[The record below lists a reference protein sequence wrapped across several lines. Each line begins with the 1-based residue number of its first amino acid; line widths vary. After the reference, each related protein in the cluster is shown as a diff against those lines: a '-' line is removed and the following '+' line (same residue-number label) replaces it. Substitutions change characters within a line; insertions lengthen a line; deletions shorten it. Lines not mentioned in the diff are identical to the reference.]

1 MEIVKF
7 VNVDI
12 DFLEIYSEDLDNEYC
27 NFHTKMTEIFG
38 FPDFYGKNL
47 AAFIDCLSD
56 LRIYEGE
63 DIEPM
68 VRYSLNKD
76 ECILLNIKNLLKI
89 SDDLRS
95 KFLLAIEQVNV
106 RHRISK
112 IPTIL
117 INLIE

>member
-1 MEIVKF
+1 MA
-7 VNVDI
+7 
-12 DFLEIYSEDLDNEYC
+12 
-27 NFHTKMTEIFG
+27 EIFG
-38 FPDFYGKNL
+38 FPTFYGKNL
-47 AAFIDCLSD
+47 AALIDCLSD
-56 LRIYEGE
+56 LRTFGDE
-63 DIEPM
+63 EPM
-68 VRYSLNKD
+68 TRYSLNKD

-106 RHRISK
+106 RHTISK

>member
-1 MEIVKF
+1 MYFI
-7 VNVDI
+7 
-12 DFLEIYSEDLDNEYC
+12 EYQ
-27 NFHTKMTEIFG
+27 KSI
-38 FPDFYGKNL
+38 
-47 AAFIDCLSD
+47 
-56 LRIYEGE
+56 
-63 DIEPM
+63 
-68 VRYSLNKD
+68 
-76 ECILLNIKNLLKI
+76 KI

>member
-1 MEIVKF
+1 MKF

-12 DFLEIYSEDLDNEYC
+12 DFLEIYSDHLNDEYN
-27 NFHTKMTEIFG
+27 NFHKKMADIFG

-68 VRYSLNKD
+68 IRYSLNND
-76 ECILLNIKNLLKI
+76 ECILLNIKNLFRI
-89 SDDLRS
+89 SDDLRY
-95 KFLLAIEQVNV
+95 KFLFAIEQINT
-106 RHRISK
+106 RHARCK
-112 IPTIL
+112 VPTIL
-117 INLIE
+117 INLIEQA

>member
-1 MEIVKF
+1 MKF
-7 VNVDI
+7 IIIDI
-12 DFLEIYSEDLDNEYC
+12 DFLEICSENLENEYS
-27 NFHTKMTEIFG
+27 NFHTKMAEIFG

-76 ECILLNIKNLLKI
+76 ECILLNISNLLRI
-89 SDDLRS
+89 SDDLRN
-95 KFLLAIEQVNV
+95 KFLLAVEQVNT
-106 RHRISK
+106 RHTRSK
-112 IPTIL
+112 TPTIL
-117 INLIE
+117 INLIESK

>member
-1 MEIVKF
+1 MKF
-7 VNVDI
+7 VSVDI
-12 DFLEIYSEDLDNEYC
+12 DFLEIYSENLNDEYH
-27 NFHTKMTEIFG
+27 NFHRKMADIFG

-68 VRYSLNKD
+68 IRYSLNED
-76 ECILLNIKNLLKI
+76 ECLLLNIRNLFRI
-89 SDDLRS
+89 SDDLRY
-95 KFLLAIEQVNV
+95 KFLFAIEQINT
-106 RHRISK
+106 RHARST

>member
-1 MEIVKF
+1 MIKF
-7 VNVDI
+7 INIDI
-12 DFLEIYSEDLDNEYC
+12 DFLDIYSKNLDEEYR
-27 NFHTKMTEIFG
+27 NFHTKMAEIFG
-38 FPDFYGKNL
+38 FPHFYGKNL

>member
-1 MEIVKF
+1 MKF
-7 VNVDI
+7 INIDI
-12 DFLEIYSEDLDNEYC
+12 DFLDIYSKNLDEEYR
-27 NFHTKMTEIFG
+27 NFHTKMAEIFG
-38 FPDFYGKNL
+38 FPHFYGKNL

-56 LRIYEGE
+56 LRT
-63 DIEPM
+63 
-68 VRYSLNKD
+68 
-76 ECILLNIKNLLKI
+76 
-89 SDDLRS
+89 

>member
-1 MEIVKF
+1 MKF
-7 VNVDI
+7 INIDI
-12 DFLEIYSEDLDNEYC
+12 DFLDIYSKNLDEEYR
-27 NFHTKMTEIFG
+27 NFHTKMAEIFG
-38 FPDFYGKNL
+38 FSDFYGKNL

-56 LRIYEGE
+56 LRIYKGE